1 MLLKGKRILVTGASR
16 GIGEATARL
25 FAEQGASLMLSAR
38 SENVEALAEELNGT
52 SEAGVYALAG
62 DISDEDY
69 TKRLVMASRK
79 QLGGLDGLVN
89 NAGILEQGLVGM
101 IQLDSVRRMLEV
113 NLVAMIN
120 LTQFSL
126 RLMKEGSPSIVNVTS
141 IAGTHGI
148 EGISAYCASKAAVI
162 GLTKSLAKEVA
173 PSGVRVNA
181 VAPGF
186 IDTQM
191 ARQLDDDWFQE
202 RVESVRMK
210 RIGTPLDVANLSL
223 YLCSDLST
231 YVTGQTIGV
240 DGGMQV

>member
-38 SENVEALAEELNGT
+38 SENVEALAEELNGA
-52 SEAGVYALAG
+52 SEAGIYALAG

-69 TKRLVMASRK
+69 AKRLVMASRK

-101 IQLDSVRRMLEV
+101 IQLESVRRMLEV

-126 RLMKEGSPSIVNVTS
+126 RLMKEGSPAIVNVTS

-162 GLTKSLAKEVA
+162 GFTKSLAKEVA

-191 ARQLDDDWFQE
+191 ARQLDDEWFQE